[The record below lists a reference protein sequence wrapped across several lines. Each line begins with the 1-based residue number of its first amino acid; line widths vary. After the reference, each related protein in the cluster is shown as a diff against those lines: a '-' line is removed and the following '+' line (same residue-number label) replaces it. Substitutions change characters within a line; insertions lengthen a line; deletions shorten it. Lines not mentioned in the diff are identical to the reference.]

1 MSHTQFAP
9 PIAQTLVLC
18 RIGAQDYALPLEA
31 TLRIVRLPALTIL
44 PDSKPEVCGLL
55 NLNGRHLPVI
65 DGRRLVGEIPHYD
78 LTHQIIIVNGGAD
91 AADIPVLGLLVD
103 EVYGLAHLSSG
114 GIHALESSYAGRV
127 FSGVAFLDQRSC
139 PVFDVAELRRM
150 MA

>member
-1 MSHTQFAP
+1 MNQAP
-9 PIAQTLVLC
+9 FSASALQTLVIC

-65 DGRRLVGEIPHYD
+65 DGRRLVGETPQYD
-78 LTHQIIIVNGGAD
+78 LTNQIVIVNAGAD
-91 AADIPVLGLLVD
+91 AADVPALGLLVD
-103 EVYGLAHLSSG
+103 EVYGLEHRSFAS
-114 GIHALESSYAGRV
+114 IHALDTPYAGRL
-127 FSGVAFLDQRSC
+127 FAGVVSLNHRSC

-150 MA
+150 VA